1 MYRHKRN
8 RYPIL
13 AAALLPLVVACGGEA
28 AGSGG
33 AAGSGSVARDPVAGV
48 DWRVDSVTA
57 HGTTLRAPAAARLR
71 VDLDS
76 AGGRGD
82 GEGRAGGSLGCN
94 LFSAPVT
101 VHGDRIA
108 FGALRTTRMACDPAR
123 MTFERTLAGVLGR
136 HTLSSR
142 ADKGK
147 LTLTTGHG
155 ERVDLSRNAPG

>member
-1 MYRHKRN
+1 M
-8 RYPIL
+8 
-13 AAALLPLVVACGGEA
+13 AAVLLPLAVACGGEA

-33 AAGSGSVARDPVAGV
+33 PPGSGSVGPRDPVVGV

-71 VDLDS
+71 IDVPAKD
-76 AGGRGD
+76 GKGD
-82 GEGRAGGSLGCN
+82 GDGRAGGSLGCN

-108 FGALRTTRMACDPAR
+108 FGGLRTTRMACDRTR
-123 MTFERTLAGVLGR
+123 MTFERALARVLERNTLE
-136 HTLSSR
+136 SR
-142 ADKGK
+142 AGDGE

-155 ERVDLSRNAPG
+155 ERVNLSHNTLG